1 MYYKKDW
8 LWKNICVTDSSDMNI
23 EPIQGDR
30 CFIIGQHVREKQKL
44 HQVTENLLAGG
55 FRYFNIFGEQAELW
69 KELILKRRGDNKNL
83 QIESSKVDRI
93 KMSYDLAMFS
103 TLFPE
108 SLNIVLSDDEYF
120 TEYLIEDLDN
130 IFYNKSEFTVYD
142 WQKFRSGFEF
152 NYHGKDGIISVSNVT
167 VLGFLGEEKYFQMS
181 DKGFRYKLFDG
192 KSFYEIWK
200 ES

>member
-8 LWKNICVTDSSDMNI
+8 LWKNICVTDSRDMNI
-23 EPIQGDR
+23 EPIQGER
-30 CFIIGQHVREKQKL
+30 CFIIGQHVSEKQKL
-44 HQVTENLLAGG
+44 YQVTDNLLAGG
-55 FRYFNIFGEQAELW
+55 FRYFNIFGAQAELW

-120 TEYLIEDLDN
+120 TDYLIEDITN
-130 IFYNKSEFTVYD
+130 IFSHKSEFTVYD

>member
-120 TEYLIEDLDN
+120 TEYLIEDLDMR
-130 IFYNKSEFTVYD
+130 
-142 WQKFRSGFEF
+142 RSRHVCF
-152 NYHGKDGIISVSNVT
+152 K
-167 VLGFLGEEKYFQMS
+167 
-181 DKGFRYKLFDG
+181 
-192 KSFYEIWK
+192 
-200 ES
+200 